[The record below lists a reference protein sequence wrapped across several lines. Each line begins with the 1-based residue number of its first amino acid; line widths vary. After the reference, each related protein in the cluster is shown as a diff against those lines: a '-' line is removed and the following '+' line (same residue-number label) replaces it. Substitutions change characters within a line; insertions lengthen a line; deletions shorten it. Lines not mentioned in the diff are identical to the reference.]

1 MESFKASFIVE
12 VEKMYR
18 RKKAVI
24 ILVMSILII
33 VFVELINTIL
43 RSSLGI
49 IGNTASG
56 FPITVLSVF
65 SKTILPLFT
74 ALVVIDTFTG
84 EFANNT
90 MKLAITKPVSRV
102 KIYASKLAATG
113 FFVLAN
119 LLVVMVLSIIVGAV
133 FSIETLSLAGVLRA
147 ILAYIVTFVPI
158 MILAVVIAF
167 LANIFKSTAIV
178 FFVSIIVYIVS
189 HVLGIALP
197 SFSNLFVTTSL
208 DWYKLWIANSL
219 PVGEIIMQILYMA
232 GYVLIFFT
240 AGFYKFDK
248 RDL

>member
-1 MESFKASFIVE
+1 MESFKASFAVE

-24 ILVMSILII
+24 ILIMSILII
-33 VFVELINTIL
+33 IFVQLITTVL
-43 RSSLGI
+43 RSNLGI

-90 MKLAITKPVSRV
+90 MKIVITKPVSRL
-102 KIYASKLAATG
+102 KIYVSKLAATS

-133 FSIETLSLAGVLRA
+133 FSIETVTLSGVLRA
-147 ILAYIVTFVPI
+147 VAAYVVTFVPI
-158 MILAVVIAF
+158 MIIAVVIAF
-167 LANIFKSTAIV
+167 LANFFKSSAIV
-178 FFVSIIVYIVS
+178 FFMSIIIYAVS
-189 HVLGIALP
+189 QVFGVVLT
-197 SFSNLFVTTSL
+197 SYSNLFITTSL

-219 PVGEIIMQILYMA
+219 PLGEILRQILYMA

-240 AGFYKFDK
+240 AGFYRFDK